1 MTPRVLLMTST
12 SAAGFHVAPALG
24 LHRLRHH
31 LREAGFGCD
40 IHDADVEAEAPF
52 LEAVARGDYQV
63 LGFSVSHYNLAQD
76 LDRIWRFRAAS
87 EAAPAPAPLF
97 LGGGQEATMNAA
109 QFLAGGLELVLTGFA
124 ERSLVRLC
132 RDLVARPAASPEARV
147 AAVPGAVARRA
158 DGSLC
163 SSPAPRLDADEF
175 RRLNHDAVL
184 QMELPYAAYWEKVRR
199 ESDAF
204 QLGGGK
210 FVVENVRLYTSSHCP
225 RLCGFCSSQAFLP
238 ASQGE
243 ALPILALSGDELY
256 AVVLDHHRRYGMR
269 GVLFSDDDF
278 LIGTR
283 PGLERARRFCERVT
297 ASKAAGELPADLMLN
312 CQARVADFLRGGAA
326 RRVDRPLIAQLA
338 AAGFHSVGLGVET
351 FSDRLLQAP
360 TIHKQGIR
368 AADCRAVLEALLE
381 GGLCPQINIILG
393 IPESTV
399 ADLVETLEVALGYI
413 LRGCQVATTP
423 YILTVPGA
431 PLTRLPGYATV
442 HRTWRHPRT
451 GETLQIADHL
461 EPRDPAIAEAMAHL
475 VEDTDRASAELLSAS
490 GWSGVALPKTALGL
504 ARFMGLASRVGA
516 RALADRLHAAALE
529 LLAQAGHGR
538 PAARAVAAREVR
550 P

>member
-1 MTPRVLLMTST
+1 
-12 SAAGFHVAPALG
+12 
-24 LHRLRHH
+24 
-31 LREAGFGCD
+31 
-40 IHDADVEAEAPF
+40 
-52 LEAVARGDYQV
+52 
-63 LGFSVSHYNLAQD
+63 
-76 LDRIWRFRAAS
+76 
-87 EAAPAPAPLF
+87 
-97 LGGGQEATMNAA
+97 MNAA

-124 ERSLVRLC
+124 ERSLVQLC
-132 RDLVARPAASPEARV
+132 QDLVARPEATPAARV
-147 AAVPGAVARRA
+147 AAVAGAVARRA
-158 DGSLC
+158 DGSLV
-163 SSPAPRLDADEF
+163 SSPAPRLDGDAF

-184 QMELPYAAYWEKVRR
+184 QLELPYAAYWDKVRG

-204 QLGGGK
+204 QLGGGR

-243 ALPILALSGDELY
+243 GLSILALTGDELH
-256 AVVLDHHRRYGMR
+256 AVVLDHHRRYRMR

-297 ASKAAGELPADLMLN
+297 ASKAAGELPGDLMFN

-326 RRVDRPLIAQLA
+326 RRVDRPLVAQLA

-360 TIHKQGIR
+360 TIHKQGIS
-368 AADCRAVLEALLE
+368 AADCRAVLDALLE

-399 ADLVETLEVALGYI
+399 ADLVGTLEVALGYI

-431 PLTRLPGYATV
+431 PITRMSGYTTV
-442 HRTWRHPRT
+442 HRTWHHPLT
-451 GETLQIADHL
+451 GEALQIADHL
-461 EPRDPAIAEAMAHL
+461 EPHDPLIAEAMAHL
-475 VEDTDRASAELLSAS
+475 SEDTDRASAELLARSRWP
-490 GWSGVALPKTALGL
+490 GPALPKTALGL
-504 ARFMGLASRVGA
+504 ARFMGLARRVGA
-516 RALADRLHAAALE
+516 TALAERLDATALQ
-529 LLAQAGHGR
+529 LLAEAMRRR
-538 PAARAVAAREVR
+538 PAGRTATAREAR